1 MDDGAL
7 TDGQAVT
14 IEAGASRGAP
24 GGSGSVAAAASG
36 DDLTALA
43 RRCGDDA
50 DAIVETFTEWVR
62 TSRGHDLY
70 DAQTEALLEIALGS
84 HVIVN
89 TPTGSGKS
97 LVATA
102 ALFDA
107 LARGGR
113 AYYTAPIKALVSERF
128 FELVGIFGPESVGM
142 LTGDAA
148 VNADAPLV
156 CCTAEILANL
166 ALRDGRDAPVACAVM
181 DEFHWFADPQRGWAW
196 QVPLLEL
203 VDTRFVLLSATLGDV
218 KPFVDDLERR
228 TGRDV
233 AVVTSATRPV
243 PLVYD
248 YRVETITDTVAELL
262 KGGGTPAYLVHF
274 TQLGAIERA
283 QALASMPVATRA
295 EKDAIADE
303 IGDFRFSAGFGRIL
317 ARYVRN
323 GIGVHHAGML
333 PRYRRLVERLAQR
346 GLLKVICGTDTLGVG
361 INVPIRTV
369 VFTALSKYDG
379 EKTRLLSAREF
390 HQIGGRAGR
399 AGYDT
404 VGTVIALAPEHTVE
418 KAKAEAKAIA
428 KGKNPKN
435 VRSRKPP
442 PGTVSW
448 GRPTFERLVH
458 AEPEPLDGHL
468 RVTHAMVMA
477 VLERPGDSEAALDA
491 LLHSPYSR
499 SAEVT
504 ENVARAAEIRDSLID
519 AEVLIPQDPPDPE
532 GYRFYLSH
540 DMQDSFALD
549 QPLSL
554 FAVAALDL
562 LDPED
567 PEFPL
572 NVVSIVEAVLENPR
586 PVVMSQLKRARSE
599 AIARMKADGLSYDE
613 RIAELDEITWP
624 QPLAE
629 LLGPMFSVYCRS
641 EPWAADFELRPK
653 SVVRDM
659 FERSMDF
666 ADYVRF
672 HGIARSEGILLRYLS
687 DAYRTLSRTVP
698 EERWTDELE
707 DLIVWL
713 GELVRQVDSSLI
725 DEWEQLQHPGETVAA
740 EPVRDTAPP
749 PLTANRRA
757 FTVLVR
763 NALFQR
769 IELLARRDY
778 TALGELDGDVGWTAK
793 HWESAAEAYFD
804 EFDRVEIGADARNPA
819 LCVITEAGRIW
830 SVRQIVDD
838 PDEIHAW
845 AIEATVDL
853 GASDTEGRAVIHL
866 DSLTH
871 D

>member
-1 MDDGAL
+1 MAL
-7 TDGQAVT
+7 QTSSDT
-14 IEAGASRGAP
+14 P
-24 GGSGSVAAAASG
+24 ASG
-36 DDLTALA
+36 VSGETLADLAA
-43 RRCGDDA
+43 RSGGDA
-50 DAIVETFTEWVR
+50 DVIVESFTAWVR
-62 TSRGHDLY
+62 AHRGHDLY
-70 DAQTEALLEIALGS
+70 EAQTEALLEIALGS
-84 HVIVN
+84 HVIVD

-107 LARGGR
+107 VAHGGR

-128 FELVGIFGPESVGM
+128 FELVGMFGPAQVGM

-148 VNADAPLV
+148 VNADAPV
-156 CCTAEILANL
+156 ICCTAEILANL
-166 ALRDGRDAPVACAVM
+166 ALRDGRDAPVTCAVM

-203 VDTRFVLLSATLGDV
+203 CDTRFVLMSATLGDV
-218 KPFVDDLERR
+218 TPFVEDLAKR
-228 TGRDV
+228 TGREV

-243 PLVYD
+243 PLVHE
-248 YRVETITDTVAELL
+248 YRVETVTDTVAELL
-262 KGGGTPAYLVHF
+262 EGGGTPAYLVHF
-274 TQLGAIERA
+274 TQAGAIERA
-283 QALASMPVATRA
+283 QALASMAVATRA

-303 IGDFRFSAGFGRIL
+303 IGEFRFAAGFGRVL
-317 ARYVRN
+317 SRYVRN

-379 EKTRLLSAREF
+379 ERTRLLSAREF

-418 KAKAEAKAIA
+418 KAKAEAKAVA
-428 KGKNPKN
+428 RGRNPKN

-458 AEPEPLDGHL
+458 AHPEPLDGHL
-468 RVTHAMVMA
+468 RVTHAMVLS
-477 VLERPGDSEAALDA
+477 VLERPGDADA
-491 LLHSPYSR
+491 QLTRLLESPYSR
-499 SAEVT
+499 RTEIAE
-504 ENVARAAEIRDSLID
+504 NLARAADIKGSLID
-519 AEVLIPQDPPDPE
+519 AEILVPQDPPDAD
-532 GYRFYLSH
+532 GRRYHLAH
-540 DMQDSFALD
+540 AVQDTFSLD

-562 LDPED
+562 LDPDD
-567 PEFPL
+567 PDYAL
-572 NVVSIVEAVLENPR
+572 DVVSVAEAVLENPR

-599 AIARMKADGLSYDE
+599 AIAQMKAEGIGYDE
-613 RIAELDEITWP
+613 RLAELDAITWP
-624 QPLAE
+624 QPLGE
-629 LLGPMFSVYCRS
+629 LLEPMFAVYCRS
-641 EPWAADFELRPK
+641 EPWAADHELRPK

-672 HGIARSEGILLRYLS
+672 HAIARSEGVLLRYLS
-687 DAYRTLSRTVP
+687 DAYRTLSRTIP
-698 EERWTDELE
+698 DERWNDELA
-707 DLIVWL
+707 DLIAWL

-725 DEWEQLQHPGETVAA
+725 DEWERLRHPDAVVEIG
-740 EPVRDTAPP
+740 PPRDTAPP
-749 PLTANRRA
+749 PLTANHRA

-763 NALFQR
+763 NALFLR
-769 IELLARRDY
+769 VELLARRDFA
-778 TALGELDGDVGWTAK
+778 ALGELDRDAGWSATR
-793 HWESAAEAYFD
+793 WEAAAAGYFA
-804 EFDRVEIGADARNPA
+804 EFDRVEIGGDARNPA
-819 LCVITEAGRIW
+819 LCVIEERGRTW
-830 SVRQIVDD
+830 SVRQIIDD
-838 PDEIHAW
+838 PDATHAW
-845 AIEATVDL
+845 AITAEVDL
-853 GASDTEGRAVIHL
+853 DASDAEGRAMVTITG
-866 DSLTH
+866 LTH